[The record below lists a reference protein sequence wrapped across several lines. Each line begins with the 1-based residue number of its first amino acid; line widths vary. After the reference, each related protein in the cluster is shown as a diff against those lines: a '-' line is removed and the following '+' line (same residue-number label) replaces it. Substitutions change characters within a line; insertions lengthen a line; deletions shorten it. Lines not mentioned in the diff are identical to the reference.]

1 MKVLVDKSRKAVPQ
15 KNPVKVNIGNQEIRV
30 NFCRWA
36 ICLFL
41 VSTRRKF
48 AENIHQSVDLPALP
62 RSEKTPQNLPSSA
75 DGASGAS
82 LMELS
87 HFSWPSMSATT
98 LKSWAGR
105 TSLTLN
111 SPKVMGTCHGPVSRL
126 RWVVVQVW
134 EKSHDLTAETMSPS
148 PINPNLAG
156 DQTKEHNSCWTL
168 GDITSQDGIWT
179 TGLLVL
185 FGNMDMIPLRKCT
198 ASDRLQI

>member
-1 MKVLVDKSRKAVPQ
+1 MKVLVDKSRKAVPR
-15 KNPVKVNIGNQEIRV
+15 KNPVKVNIG
-30 NFCRWA
+30 
-36 ICLFL
+36 CLFL

-48 AENIHQSVDLPALP
+48 AENIHQSVDLP
-62 RSEKTPQNLPSSA
+62 RSATLWKDTPKSPIQASSGA
-75 DGASGAS
+75 DGAS

-168 GDITSQDGIWT
+168 GLLGI
-179 TGLLVL
+179 
-185 FGNMDMIPLRKCT
+185 
-198 ASDRLQI
+198 

>member
-1 MKVLVDKSRKAVPQ
+1 MKVLVDKSKKAVPQ
-15 KNPVKVNIGNQEIRV
+15 KNPVKVNIGNQGELLQMGHLSV
-30 NFCRWA
+30 FGLW
-36 ICLFL
+36 
-41 VSTRRKF
+41 RKF
-48 AENIHQSVDLPALP
+48 AENIHQSVDLR
-62 RSEKTPQNLPSSA
+62 RSATPLWKDTPKCPIIQPSS
-75 DGASGAS
+75 GASGAS

-87 HFSWPSMSATT
+87 HLSWPSMSATT

-168 GDITSQDGIWT
+168 GLLGI
-179 TGLLVL
+179 
-185 FGNMDMIPLRKCT
+185 
-198 ASDRLQI
+198 